1 MKQFQFSL
9 DKVLTYKEQIEE
21 NLRNEQAELL
31 HRIASEERRLQDLH
45 QEYSDYAEDLQLKK
59 EEGCTVPTM
68 QMYEAYMVNLDFKI
82 RRSQQVIENLRRREE
97 EKRQEVIQAKVERS
111 SIEKIKE
118 KRFNEYG
125 EEVRK
130 AEERFIEEFVS
141 NVNTRT
147 AVG

>member
-31 HRIASEERRLQDLH
+31 HRIASEESRLQDLH
-45 QEYSDYAEDLQLKK
+45 QEYSDYAEDLQSKK

-82 RRSQQVIENLRRREE
+82 RRSKQVIENLRKREE

-111 SIEKIKE
+111 SIDKIKE
-118 KRFNEYG
+118 KRLNEYG
-125 EEVRK
+125 VEVRK
-130 AEERFIEEFVS
+130 AEEQFIEEFVS